1 MISVYDHDDYKVYFN
16 AWVAT
21 LPKQGH
27 GEYRKLS
34 LHLNVSTTMI
44 SQVFRGE
51 KHLSLELAC
60 DVSDYLG
67 HNDLESEYFLLLVEL
82 NRAGSH
88 KLREKLKKQV
98 QQRQLAARKVENR
111 IKKDF
116 ELSAEAKSVYYTSWV
131 YSGLRLLTAVPGYN
145 DVVTI
150 SERLQLPRATVQK
163 AMDFLLQNRLVEIK
177 KGKLVC
183 SDVSTHV
190 GSSTLLV
197 NKHHQN
203 WRLQGLQKMAGQ
215 VDSDL
220 YYTGPTAMSKE
231 AAEKIHSLI
240 LKTIEEYRKISG
252 PSDSELVRCLN
263 IDWFEY

>member
-1 MISVYDHDDYKVYFN
+1 MVSVYDHDDYKRYFN
-16 AWVAT
+16 AWVET

-27 GEYRKLS
+27 GEYRKLA

-44 SQVFRGE
+44 SQVFKGD
-51 KHLSLELAC
+51 KHLSLELGC
-60 DVSDYLG
+60 EVSEYLG
-67 HNDLESEYFLLLVEL
+67 HNDLESEYFLLLVEM

-88 KLREKLKKQV
+88 KLHERLKKQV
-98 QQRQLAARKVENR
+98 QQRQQAAKKVENR

-116 ELSAEAKSVYYTSWV
+116 ELTAEAKSIYYTSWV
-131 YSGLRLLTAVPGYN
+131 FSGIRLLTAVSGYN
-145 DVVTI
+145 DVVSI
-150 SERLQLPRATVQK
+150 AERLQLPRATVQK
-163 AMDFLLQNRLVEIK
+163 ALDFLLQNRLVEVK

-183 SDVSTHV
+183 SDVSTHI

-215 VDSDL
+215 IEGDL

-231 AAEKIHSLI
+231 AADAIHSVL

-252 PSDSELVRCLN
+252 PSESEVVRCLN